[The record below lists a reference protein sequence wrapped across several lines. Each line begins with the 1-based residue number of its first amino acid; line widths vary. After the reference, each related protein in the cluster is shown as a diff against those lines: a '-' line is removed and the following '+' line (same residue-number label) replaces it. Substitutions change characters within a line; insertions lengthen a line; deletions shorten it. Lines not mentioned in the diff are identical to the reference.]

1 MAWPKPSMS
10 IVSDPTVGLGPGD
23 DPSSP
28 PSVDSAFPIAPE
40 PSARRLVG
48 RCAEHFLTF
57 DTADGRL
64 EAFSNVS
71 LQVADGQFVSFI
83 GPSGCGRTTILR
95 VITDLQQPSSG
106 TLLINGV
113 SAENPRLSRSHGI
126 ALAALAGVAFYGL
139 VTLAERATTFWHPS
153 YRT

>member
-1 MAWPKPSMS
+1 
-10 IVSDPTVGLGPGD
+10 
-23 DPSSP
+23 
-28 PSVDSAFPIAPE
+28 
-40 PSARRLVG
+40 
-48 RCAEHFLTF
+48 
-57 DTADGRL
+57 
-64 EAFSNVS
+64 
-71 LQVADGQFVSFI
+71 
-83 GPSGCGRTTILR
+83 LR